1 VRAEAVFA
9 GREATCEENFTP
21 RKSLVKEASRQKG
34 LMSGKLHVKRVSSW
48 VSDQTLPPRRT
59 MLGTRR
65 RSEEFYA
72 DGRSGEHELTLSIT
86 TLKELRGK
94 TRVQPA
100 RAFTCILAT
109 ASSALGV
116 ARKGNPGLACS
127 TPRSRHGN
135 PATVSEI
142 VLFYSSRYLYRPAEY
157 VSS

>member
-65 RSEEFYA
+65 RAEEFYA

-109 ASSALGV
+109 ASSALV
-116 ARKGNPGLACS
+116 SPGK
-127 TPRSRHGN
+127 
-135 PATVSEI
+135 EI
-142 VLFYSSRYLYRPAEY
+142 PV
-157 VSS
+157 